1 MTIKK
6 IIYLAL
12 IMLFVI
18 ILGACAKTTPQPVIE
33 TQSQPIE
40 GMINP
45 GDRIGDF
52 LITTGD
58 GDDVIFVT
66 KLKCPFDDSTQTE
79 SCEQPV
85 GTKVNVSQGIFVDP
99 SIGKT
104 LDELWSEQ
112 THEMFIEGRPINL
125 QAFGFVDF
133 NNSMVGTV
141 RVWNVAIVT
150 DKPGRITASSK
161 GVVGGDPWN
170 YTAIITFTAP

>member
-1 MTIKK
+1 MKK
-6 IIYLAL
+6 LIFLIFIAL
-12 IMLFVI
+12 FAGTLS
-18 ILGACAKTTPQPVIE
+18 ACVKAT
-33 TQSQPIE
+33 SQLVDE
-40 GMINP
+40 MINP
-45 GDRIGDF
+45 GDKIGDF

-58 GDDVIFVT
+58 SEDVIFVT
-66 KLKCPFDDSTQTE
+66 KLHCPFDDSTSTE

-85 GTKVNVSQGIFVDP
+85 GTKVNVSQGIFVDL

-112 THEMFIEGRPINL
+112 THEMFIEGRPVNL

-150 DKPGRITASSK
+150 DKPGKITASSK

>member
-1 MTIKK
+1 MTMKK
-6 IIYLAL
+6 IVRLT
-12 IMLFVI
+12 LFV
-18 ILGACAKTTPQPVIE
+18 LFVFVMSACTTATPQPVVE
-33 TQSQPIE
+33 TQSQRIE

-45 GDRIGDF
+45 GDKIGDF

-58 GDDVIFVT
+58 GDEVTFVT
-66 KLKCPFDDSTQTE
+66 KLHCPFDNSTQTE

-85 GTKVNVSQGIFVDP
+85 GTKVNVSQGIFADP
-99 SIGKT
+99 SGKT

-112 THEMFIEGRPINL
+112 THEMVIEGRPVNL
-125 QAFGFVDF
+125 QAFGSIDF

-141 RVWNVAIVT
+141 RVWNVVIVT
-150 DKPGRITASSK
+150 DKPGKITASSK